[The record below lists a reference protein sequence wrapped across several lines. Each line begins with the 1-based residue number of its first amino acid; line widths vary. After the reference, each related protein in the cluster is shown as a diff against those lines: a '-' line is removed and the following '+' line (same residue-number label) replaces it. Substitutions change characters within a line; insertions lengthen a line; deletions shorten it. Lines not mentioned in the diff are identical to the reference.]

1 MGNPTF
7 ITVTDPN
14 YRVGISGGTGDLP
27 LGHGGFIVTD
37 GSGTGTYYEFGL
49 YQQGTFT
56 NVNGANSFSPNGA
69 IRSLTLTGLEYD
81 SSGNVTQQSM
91 QSALDQV
98 FGSSGMYT
106 SDTGMAIA
114 STFSISQQQYDT
126 ITQSFIP
133 SQIAGLTSGSERY
146 SISNNDCQQ
155 FVLNAAT
162 SAGLTVEANQNG
174 SGPALPSL
182 DFVNIEQN
190 ASANYQ
196 YFGPNSWKGSAI
208 QPDSGFSA
216 TLNSLEDAAVQVSE
230 AIGRSTL
237 DIGSRVLKAVSDAII
252 TPANG
257 AEATQT
263 QNGLTVTDGSESYEF
278 IQQTGVNV
286 SASSDGVGT
295 IVDLEGGNTLT
306 AQNSQT
312 VIDAAAATAGGVTVG
327 QADTVNATG
336 ATVDVMSQAQAT
348 VTGSSN
354 TIVADVNTSVDAV
367 GSNDVID
374 LSANGGSTL
383 NVSGTGDT
391 VNSIGNSIEFDGSNA
406 NLTVNGSDNTFT
418 FSGTN
423 DTLAVEESTLGA
435 GVSQEID
442 NYSITNSTATL
453 TNSDFNFTDG
463 TSQQELFNP
472 NATTSMEVLNYTG
485 LNETG
490 TLTDETFDFT
500 AGGSQIEFF
509 NPQTGVSLETDS
521 YTGADGGGTLTSS
534 DFNFTG
540 GTSQQ
545 ELFNPNAT
553 TSMEVLNYTG
563 LNETGTLTDETFDF
577 TAGGSQIE
585 FFNPQTGVSLE
596 TDNYTGAGGGGTLT
610 SSDFNFTGGTSQQ
623 ELFNPNAT
631 TSMEVLNYTGLN
643 ETGTLTDETFDL
655 TAGGSQI
662 EFFNPQTGVSLE
674 TDSYTGTDGSGTLT
688 SSDFNFTD
696 GTSQQELF
704 NPNATTS
711 MEVLNYTGL
720 NETGTLTDET
730 FDLTAGGSQIEF
742 FNPQTGVSLETDS
755 YTGADGTGT
764 LTSADFNLTDGT
776 SQQQLFNPQ
785 SGVDT
790 EIIDYT
796 GLNESGTVTDKTFDW
811 TAGGSQEQFFNPA
824 TGVSEAIENFTG
836 ADGGGELSTA
846 VVDRTDGESL
856 DYTFQYNSS
865 GVETDYTVDLFNSS
879 GQQVWAGEY
888 SPTGG
893 YISGSGGYTG
903 PGGTYGGGYGGGYF
917 GGGYDFASGTT
928 AGRGSAGK
936 DISLIAASDASAGKL
951 SASTDHASGHGDD
964 AARRSSDVM
973 ALMRGDSGKHGRG
986 GIDIGVIASFDVAS
1000 GNPAAAHAAEAARL
1014 QAEQSAQASSSMQ
1027 SQMSANFE
1035 GAKWSGKTITWS
1047 LAEGPGT
1054 DALPFSR
1061 YLSSA
1066 YKPLIEKAFQQWAA
1080 ASGLTFQEV
1089 QDSTSADIRI
1099 GWGKF
1104 DTATSG
1110 VIGYTGYQTSA
1121 GQFQPNTIIRLEDP
1135 QQDPLVTGKDGQ
1147 LTYSGTTSELYQVV
1161 LHEIG
1166 HALGLADNSDPNSIM
1181 YYASGPANRTLDHT
1195 DVAGIQSLYGAA
1207 SGAGI
1212 TTTPT
1217 GVSGGANAPASGG
1230 GLAALLGS
1238 AGGLLSTL
1246 AIDQQE
1252 PGQGTPNARLT
1263 QMIQAMSTV
1272 HENGAGW
1279 AQEQHTPLAPTP
1291 EPAVTVSHPH

>member
-485 LNETG
+485 LNETC
-490 TLTDETFDFT
+490 
-500 AGGSQIEFF
+500 
-509 NPQTGVSLETDS
+509 
-521 YTGADGGGTLTSS
+521 
-534 DFNFTG
+534 
-540 GTSQQ
+540 
-545 ELFNPNAT
+545 
-553 TSMEVLNYTG
+553 
-563 LNETGTLTDETFDF
+563 TLTDETFDF

-596 TDNYTGAGGGGTLT
+596 TDNYTGADGGGTLT
-610 SSDFNFTGGTSQQ
+610 SSDFNFTG
-623 ELFNPNAT
+623 
-631 TSMEVLNYTGLN
+631 
-643 ETGTLTDETFDL
+643 
-655 TAGGSQI
+655 
-662 EFFNPQTGVSLE
+662 
-674 TDSYTGTDGSGTLT
+674 
-688 SSDFNFTD
+688 

-1054 DALPFSR
+1054 DALPFSG

>member
-509 NPQTGVSLETDS
+509 NPQTGVSLETDN

-540 GTSQQ
+540 
-545 ELFNPNAT
+545 
-553 TSMEVLNYTG
+553 
-563 LNETGTLTDETFDF
+563 
-577 TAGGSQIE
+577 
-585 FFNPQTGVSLE
+585 
-596 TDNYTGAGGGGTLT
+596 
-610 SSDFNFTGGTSQQ
+610 
-623 ELFNPNAT
+623 
-631 TSMEVLNYTGLN
+631 
-643 ETGTLTDETFDL
+643 
-655 TAGGSQI
+655 
-662 EFFNPQTGVSLE
+662 
-674 TDSYTGTDGSGTLT
+674 
-688 SSDFNFTD
+688 

-1054 DALPFSR
+1054 DALPFSG